1 MAIVTLPNGS
11 KINTN
16 LDIYH
21 QPRTDEYSGSIDF
34 CTAVMQNNNMA
45 SAFIPGPNPDLP
57 KRDTQT
63 FIDTSYDIYNY
74 RIITSFYYKKSSEYA
89 ISATQT
95 KLTREEK

>member
-1 MAIVTLPNGS
+1 MAIITLPNGS
-11 KINTN
+11 KIDTT

-34 CTAVMQNNNMA
+34 CTEVMQNNDI
-45 SAFIPGPNPDLP
+45 SSSFISGPNPNLP
-57 KRDTQT
+57 KRDMQT

-74 RIITSFYYKKSSEYA
+74 KILTLFYYKNPSEYA
-89 ISATQT
+89 IRATQT

>member
-1 MAIVTLPNGS
+1 MAIVILPNGS

-34 CTAVMQNNNMA
+34 CTEVMQNNMA
-45 SAFIPGPNPDLP
+45 SVFIPGPNSDLP

-63 FIDTSYDIYNY
+63 FIDTSYDTYNY
-74 RIITSFYYKKSSEYA
+74 KIVTSFHYKKSSEYA
-89 ISATQT
+89 VSATQT